1 VSGSDH
7 NYIELFGK
15 WHANEPQEQHFSPIF
30 RGRLE
35 TSD

>member
-1 VSGSDH
+1 
-7 NYIELFGK
+7 LFGK